1 MRSAPNFMHKE
12 LIMETI
18 EKMRLTLSLA
28 KEAMA
33 HGECPIA
40 AIVFLGDDII
50 AQSYT
55 KEFSERR
62 LLVHAELNAL
72 LDADLKRYS
81 FEERKRLQLF
91 TNLEPCMMCMGAAM
105 SSFIG
110 EIYYALESP
119 SDGAVEIAQKWN
131 PQSDDFAAYRLPK
144 ITGGILRKESQAL
157 FGEFAE
163 KCPPGGLRDFAL
175 SMTKL

>member
-1 MRSAPNFMHKE
+1 M
-12 LIMETI
+12 IMDI
-18 EKMRLTLSLA
+18 KEKMQLTLEVA
-28 KEAMA
+28 KKAMA
-33 HGECPIA
+33 LGECPIA
-40 AIVFLGDDII
+40 AIVFLDDEII
-50 AQSYT
+50 AENYT

-62 LLVHAELNAL
+62 LLVHAELNVL
-72 LDADLKRYS
+72 IDADMKRYS
-81 FEERKRLQLF
+81 FEERKRMQLF

-105 SSFIG
+105 SFFIG

-119 SDGAVEIAQKWN
+119 SDGAALLAQTWN

-157 FGEFAE
+157 FGEFADQ
-163 KCPPGGLRDFAL
+163 CPPGGLRDFAL

>member
-1 MRSAPNFMHKE
+1 MD
-12 LIMETI
+12 II
-18 EKMRLTLSLA
+18 EKMQLTLNLA
-28 KEAMA
+28 KQAMA
-33 HGECPIA
+33 LDECPIA
-40 AIVFLGDDII
+40 AIVFLDDAII
-50 AQSYT
+50 AQNYT

-72 LDADLKRYS
+72 IDADLLRYS
-81 FEERKRLQLF
+81 FEERKRMQLS

-105 SSFIG
+105 SFFIG

-119 SDGAVEIAQKWN
+119 IDGAVDIAQQWN
-131 PQSDDFAAYRLPK
+131 PESDDMAAYRLPK

-175 SMTKL
+175 SLTRL